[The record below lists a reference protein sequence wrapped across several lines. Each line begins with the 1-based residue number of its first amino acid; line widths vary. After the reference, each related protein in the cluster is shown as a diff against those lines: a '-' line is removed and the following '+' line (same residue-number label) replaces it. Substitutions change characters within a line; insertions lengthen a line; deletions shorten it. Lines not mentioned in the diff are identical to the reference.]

1 MSKDL
6 QNQSNKISLFQGKEF
21 RKEWYK
27 GRWFFSVI
35 DVVGFLSQSNNPRG
49 YWSDLKRKISQEGL
63 DFQMSEKIVQLK
75 LMASDGKKYATDCA
89 DTETILRIIQS
100 IPSPRA
106 EPFKRWLAQVGYERI
121 QEIEDPEL
129 AMNRMIET
137 YKKKGYPKDWID
149 IRARGIPVRKGL
161 TDEWD
166 QRGGGGA
173 GYGILTNEVYKAYS
187 GMDNKSWKKHK
198 GMKNGN
204 LRDGMT
210 PTELILTML
219 AEQATTDITRAR
231 DAEGLYELKK
241 AGKDGG
247 GVAFKARQ
255 ELIEQTGNDP
265 ITSKHFLEDVREIK
279 KINGDTKKLKK
290 GKSNSEK

>member
-6 QNQSNKISLFQGKEF
+6 QNQSNKISLFQWKEF

-27 GRWFFSVI
+27 WRWFFSVI
-35 DVVGFLSQSNNPRG
+35 DVVWFLSQSNNPRW
-49 YWSDLKRKISQEGL
+49 YWSDLKRKISQEWL

-75 LMASDGKKYATDCA
+75 LMASDWKKYATDCA

-106 EPFKRWLAQVGYERI
+106 EPFKRWLAQVWYERI

-137 YKKKGYPKDWID
+137 YKKKWYPKDWID
-149 IRARGIPVRKGL
+149 IRARWIPVRKWL

-166 QRGGGGA
+166 QRGWGWA
-173 GYGILTNEVYKAYS
+173 WYWILTNEVYKAYS
-187 GMDNKSWKKHK
+187 WMDNKSWKKHK
-198 GMKNGN
+198 WMKNWN
-204 LRDGMT
+204 LRDWMT

-231 DAEGLYELKK
+231 DAEWLYELKK
-241 AGKDGG
+241 AGKDWGW
-247 GVAFKARQ
+247 VAFKARQ
-255 ELIEQTGNDP
+255 ELIEQTWNDP

-279 KINGDTKKLKK
+279 KINWDTKKLKK
-290 GKSNSEK
+290 WKSNSEK